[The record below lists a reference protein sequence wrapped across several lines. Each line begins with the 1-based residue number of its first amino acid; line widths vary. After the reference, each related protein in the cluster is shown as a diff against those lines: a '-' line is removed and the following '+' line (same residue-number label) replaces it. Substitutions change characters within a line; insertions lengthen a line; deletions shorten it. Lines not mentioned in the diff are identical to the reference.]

1 MKKNKLTFGLVAA
14 MLSVGALTACNEVT
28 AAEGVVLS
36 YTDANG
42 NKLDYTAADLFGS
55 YQVGTSVANTDF
67 TKIKEVL
74 IRKYY
79 ESGSGKSSLES
90 LKKKA
95 NNDVDGYKKE
105 AKKNAESNGT
115 SYDAEWEKI
124 LQGQDVEN
132 LDELFDKMLYNREKE
147 DFDSNGYYGKS
158 TVNKNQAR
166 DGVVYET
173 ESDGSVKY
181 DERGNAV
188 WSDKDFYPASN
199 EFGEESRGYLEDQM
213 PYHVTHVLL
222 PVTGTSE
229 TNATTA
235 TINANEAQNLG
246 EFLIKL
252 AKGNKAAGSHNTTF
266 NDIAKDYKGDPGS
279 AANYGDLGIMDF
291 STSFVQGFQYGLY
304 AYDAYF
310 NTAAN
315 DYADA
320 LGLRDNLKPS
330 DDGEYYNA
338 AGQKVALETAFQ
350 AGGIYESIGEI
361 PFGAAVALANE
372 DVYSNF
378 PSLGYRVNNG
388 SETYYPRNII
398 FNKYFNTHKIAVITP
413 DSIPFNDYEVV
424 TINPDDGSEV
434 VHYVPNAVTADAKT
448 KILADGDKFT
458 TETNVGTVGRYL
470 TNDYPGFS
478 RKVNIGGTARNVLT
492 TEKGQ
497 VVLAVRGDSGTAG
510 VHFIVVD
517 RSPLSGYGTK
527 LDADNTLVEI
537 TKAEY
542 EANANTSDVTSLS
555 EYYSMLNPV
564 LDRSDAT
571 YASADAVKAAKTKGN
586 KFPFYTVTVDGKE
599 EAHNKSTYSYAHV
612 ESTDRTT
619 YSDSISKLEGY
630 VNSFN
635 SSLTDSYTF
644 QKLFE
649 DGKITFNTENEFA
662 KRVADLVMNNS
673 KITRVTAHQDAIDK
687 RDDAWT
693 KYIEFLVQENASR
706 AYREK
711 GDQKLISET
720 CAISYLSGDANP
732 DNKTGLWAVGGAC
745 YAK

>member
-1 MKKNKLTFGLVAA
+1 M
-14 MLSVGALTACNEVT
+14 
-28 AAEGVVLS
+28 S
-36 YTDANG
+36 YTDAQG
-42 NKLDYTAADLFGS
+42 NKTDYTAADLFGS

-67 TKIKEVL
+67 TKIKEAL

-79 ESGSGKSSLES
+79 ESGSGNSSLDS

-105 AKKNAESNGT
+105 AKKNAETNGT

-124 LQGQDVEN
+124 LQSQDVEN

-147 DFDSNGYYGKS
+147 DFDSYGFYGKS
-158 TVNKNQAR
+158 SAVKNQAR
-166 DGVVYET
+166 DGKVYQT
-173 ESDGSVKY
+173 EGEGSAKTIKY
-181 DERGNAV
+181 DDRGNAV
-188 WSDKDFYPASN
+188 LSDVDFFPASN
-199 EFGEESRGYLEDQM
+199 DFGEASKGYLEDQM

-222 PVTGTSE
+222 PVSGTSE

-235 TINANEAQNLG
+235 TINASESQNLG

-252 AKGNKAAGSHNTTF
+252 AKGNKQANSHNTTF

-310 NTAAN
+310 NSAENA
-315 DYADA
+315 YADA
-320 LGLRDNLKPS
+320 KGLKNNLRPS
-330 DDGEYYNA
+330 DAGEYYNA
-338 AGQKVALETAFQ
+338 EGNKVALSTAFE
-350 AGGIYESIGEI
+350 AGGIYSTIGEI

-378 PSLGYRVNNG
+378 PTLGYRVNNG

-413 DSIPFNDYEVV
+413 DSIPFNAYETT
-424 TINPDDGSEV
+424 TIDGNNNV
-434 VHYVPNAVTADAKT
+434 ITHYNPNANEDDAKAAVLT
-448 KILADGDKFT
+448 GADFT
-458 TETNVGTVGRYL
+458 TEKNFGIKDKYKTE
-470 TNDYPGFS
+470 DYPGFS
-478 RKVNIGGTARNVLT
+478 RKVNIGYDDEGNPIARNVLT

-517 RSPLSGYGTK
+517 RSPLSGFGTK
-527 LDADNTLVEI
+527 LDENNTYVEI
-537 TKAEY
+537 TEEEY
-542 EANANTSDVTSLS
+542 NENANTSDVTNLS
-555 EYYSMLNPV
+555 EYYSILNPV
-564 LDRSDAT
+564 LDRADAT
-571 YASADAVKAAKTKGN
+571 YASPDDLTAAKKKGN
-586 KFPFYTVTVDGKE
+586 KFPFYTVVEGSK
-599 EAHNKSTYSYAHV
+599 AVAYNKSTYSYAHV

-619 YSDSISKLEGY
+619 YSDSISKLEGNI
-630 VNSFN
+630 NSYN

-644 QKLFE
+644 QRLFE
-649 DGKITFNTENEFA
+649 DGNITFNENNEFA
-662 KRVADLVMNNS
+662 KKVAELVKSNS
-673 KITRVTAHQDAIDK
+673 KISRANFHQDAIDK

-693 KYIEFLVQENASR
+693 KYIEFLTQENASR
-706 AYREK
+706 AYRAD
-711 GDQKLISET
+711 GAQKMISET
-720 CAISYLSGDANP
+720 CAIGYLSSDAKG
-732 DNKTGLWAVGGAC
+732 DNKNGLWQIGGAC

>member
-1 MKKNKLTFGLVAA
+1 MKKNKLTFGLIAA
-14 MLSVGALTACNEVT
+14 LLSVGALAACNEVT
-28 AAEGVVLS
+28 EAEGVVLS

-67 TKIKEVL
+67 THIKEAL

-79 ESGSGKSSLES
+79 ETGSGKSSLDS

-105 AKKNAESNGT
+105 AKKNAETNGT

-124 LQGQDVEN
+124 LKSQDVEN

-147 DFDSNGYYGKS
+147 DFDSYGFYGKS
-158 TVNKNQAR
+158 AAVKNQER
-166 DGVVYET
+166 DGKAYVT
-173 ESDGSVKY
+173 ENGNIKY

-188 WSDKDFYPASN
+188 LSDKDFFPASTD
-199 EFGEESRGYLEDQM
+199 FGEASKGYLEDQM

-222 PVTGTSE
+222 PVSGTSE

-246 EFLIKL
+246 EFIIKL

-291 STSFVQGFQYGLY
+291 STSFVQGFQYGVY

-310 NTAAN
+310 NTATNA
-315 DYADA
+315 YADA
-320 LGLRDNLKPS
+320 KGLKDNLRPS
-330 DDGEYYNA
+330 ADGEYYNA
-338 AGQKVALETAFQ
+338 AGEKVALSTAFE
-350 AGGIYESIGEI
+350 AGGIYDEIGEI
-361 PFGAAVALANE
+361 PFGVALALSNE

-378 PSLGYRVNNG
+378 PTLGYRVNNG
-388 SETYYPRNII
+388 SETYFPRNIL

-413 DSIPFNDYEVV
+413 DSIPFNNYAVESL
-424 TINPDDGSEV
+424 DGNGNKII
-434 VHYVPNAVTADAKT
+434 HYVPNAQEAEAKADVLT
-448 KILADGDKFT
+448 GADFT
-458 TETNVGTVGRYL
+458 TEKKVDGVGAYL
-470 TNDYPGFS
+470 TDEYPGFS
-478 RKVNIGGTARNVLT
+478 RKVSIGGAKRNVLT

-517 RSPLSGYGTK
+517 RSPLSGYGSK
-527 LDADNTLVEI
+527 LDNDEFVEI
-537 TKAEY
+537 TEAEY
-542 EANANTSDVTSLS
+542 NANANTSDVTSLS

-564 LDRSDAT
+564 LDRADAT
-571 YASADAVKAAKTKGN
+571 YANSEAVIAAKQKGG
-586 KFPFYTVTVDGKE
+586 KFPFYSIPSNGKE
-599 EAHNKSTYSYAHV
+599 GTFNKTTYSYAHV

-630 VNSFN
+630 VNSYN
-635 SSLTDSYTF
+635 SSLVDSYTF
-644 QKLFE
+644 QRLFE
-649 DGKITFNTENEFA
+649 DGNIVFNTANDFA
-662 KRVADLVMNNS
+662 KRVADLVKNNS
-673 KITRVTAHQDAIDK
+673 KLTRANTHQNAIDK
-687 RDDAWT
+687 RDDAWA
-693 KYIEFLVQENASR
+693 KYIEFLIQEDVSR
-706 AYREK
+706 AYRK
-711 GDQKLISET
+711 DGDQKLISET
-720 CAISYLSGDANP
+720 CAIGYLSEDAKG
-732 DNKTGLWAVGGAC
+732 DNKDGLWKVGGAC